1 MAAPGTPE
9 RPDGK
14 RLMAT
19 MTSSAALPAFV
30 PKIDPH
36 TLKHLVDDVGL
47 EDAGPL
53 IAHAS
58 QRQLVHLL
66 DETLWTGA
74 RPGDP
79 DKLSVAELLR
89 WLDLWN
95 GLGEGFVADKL
106 YELGDD
112 FCALAFSRLLLVADY
127 DMAPR
132 VLDEFTHA
140 IGRYVVRVRVDD
152 EWDAVQTAVT
162 ALWRDFPD
170 FCEAVFA
177 RLAFRH
183 SVLKMA
189 GEDDTAKVLDGDAS
203 HAHERGREESG
214 YVTSVMAG
222 SFLRALGAAD
232 VDELAEETGYD
243 LQTTEYFR
251 RRAQLKAAAAQAPA
265 ADGGNADTDDDPSA
279 RGEEER
285 RGKDERRG
293 EEKKRGEEKLGEKE
307 RREKACTE
315 PDAAGAGAG
324 PGAPAAVDPAE
335 LRGLEAELLAYER
348 AQLRPA
354 ALLTG
359 PETAEVKPSDWVRV
373 ALGRLQADPESFD
386 ARMDELT
393 YLSNLVMAGL
403 DQGGD
408 RLESGAAAN
417 LVIATCNLGAGH
429 ELWLDGEIDGVAA
442 VHDILLQEPGLVRLF
457 RIGWHLLANL
467 PLTAARR
474 LKALFADEATRERLA
489 AKPWVLS
496 EVDALLGAPDFE
508 EVVAAREFEDAQETL
523 KILGIALEP
532 EAVVALCVL
541 TDGVPRFARVLED
554 RAPTGAVMT
563 YAARDLMT
571 MTDLM
576 TVHRF
581 LDSLE
586 EQVRL

>member
-1 MAAPGTPE
+1 MAAPGTPV
-9 RPDGK
+9 RPDAK

-30 PKIDPH
+30 PSIDPH

-79 DKLSVAELLR
+79 DKLSVADLLR

-112 FCALAFSRLLLVADY
+112 FCALAFSRLLRVSDY

-170 FCEAVFA
+170 FCEAIFA

-222 SFLRALGAAD
+222 SFLRALVSAD
-232 VDELAEETGYD
+232 VDALADEAGYD
-243 LQTTEYFR
+243 LQTAEYFR
-251 RRAQLKAAAAQAPA
+251 RRAQLKAATAESASGELSASDDSDAVAAQDDPAEDDDGASQRSDHAAQAEGDG
-265 ADGGNADTDDDPSA
+265 ADGVT
-279 RGEEER
+279 
-285 RGKDERRG
+285 
-293 EEKKRGEEKLGEKE
+293 
-307 RREKACTE
+307 
-315 PDAAGAGAG
+315 DAAELHGLA
-324 PGAPAAVDPAE
+324 AE
-335 LRGLEAELLAYER
+335 LQAYER

-359 PETAEVKPSDWVRV
+359 PETVDVRPSDWVRV
-373 ALGRLQADPESFD
+373 ALGRLQADLECFD

-429 ELWLDGEIDGVAA
+429 ELWLDGDVDGVEA
-442 VHDILLQEPGLVRLF
+442 VHDMLLQAPGLVRLF

-467 PLTAARR
+467 PLTAAQR
-474 LKALFADEATRERLA
+474 LKALFADATTRERLA
-489 AKPWVLS
+489 EKPWVLS
-496 EVDALLGAPDFE
+496 EVDGLLGAPDFE
-508 EVVAAREFEDAQETL
+508 EVVAARQFEDAQETL

-571 MTDLM
+571 MSDLM

-581 LDSLE
+581 LDNLAD
-586 EQVRL
+586 QVRL